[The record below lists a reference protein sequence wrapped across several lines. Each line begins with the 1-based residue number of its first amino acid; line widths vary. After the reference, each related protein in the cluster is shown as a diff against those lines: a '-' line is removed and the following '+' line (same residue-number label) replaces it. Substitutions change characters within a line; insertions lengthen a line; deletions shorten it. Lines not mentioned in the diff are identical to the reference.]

1 MPGVSSPP
9 PRQAFV
15 VPGAAQP
22 DAADGDDAECA
33 PPPLAAAWASA
44 ASGAASGAAAS
55 GGGGKG
61 KKKKGRDASHLL
73 GFTSE
78 RADAVGADDRG
89 GADGGSKERMWGAGG
104 SGALAAEPVQV
115 CTPRYECT
123 CLTPQP
129 ESPAPGVSPATTRGL
144 GCTAGGA
151 CVRSLLGL
159 LLLLLAAVALVL
171 VFIAAALG
179 KVAALFV

>member
-1 MPGVSSPP
+1 MDSLTKVSSAASLSVSAPIVAALCNSIRKVKAVWRPWCMKGPGGAVWGVSSPP

-33 PPPLAAAWASA
+33 PPPPVAAWASA

-78 RADAVGADDRG
+78 RADAVGADED
-89 GADGGSKERMWGAGG
+89 
-104 SGALAAEPVQV
+104 
-115 CTPRYECT
+115 
-123 CLTPQP
+123 
-129 ESPAPGVSPATTRGL
+129 
-144 GCTAGGA
+144 
-151 CVRSLLGL
+151 
-159 LLLLLAAVALVL
+159 
-171 VFIAAALG
+171 
-179 KVAALFV
+179 

>member
-1 MPGVSSPP
+1 MPSKEIERAAATEWADLGADARRDAMQRAYQHCLRQAVENAPPTPAKKGKKGDGGGGGGGGTSMLRVKGPGGAVWGVSLPP

-78 RADAVGADDRG
+78 RADAVGADED
-89 GADGGSKERMWGAGG
+89 
-104 SGALAAEPVQV
+104 
-115 CTPRYECT
+115 
-123 CLTPQP
+123 
-129 ESPAPGVSPATTRGL
+129 
-144 GCTAGGA
+144 
-151 CVRSLLGL
+151 
-159 LLLLLAAVALVL
+159 
-171 VFIAAALG
+171 
-179 KVAALFV
+179 